1 MLMSNGIQR
10 NKAQEIAS
18 ACQIHHIPYAQA
30 SQQIPTA
37 LTIKRDLSISF
48 KYVMQRFKR
57 ISNSMRC
64 VAVQFK
70 KLSQDLKK
78 ERL

>member
-48 KYVMQRFKR
+48 
-57 ISNSMRC
+57 NT
-64 VAVQFK
+64 
-70 KLSQDLKK
+70 
-78 ERL
+78 